1 MKFVLASGSPRRK
14 ELLKDLGISFEI
26 CPSNAEESFKK
37 GMTFYEICESL
48 SNLKA
53 TDVFNSLTQE
63 EEVCVIGADTIVV
76 CDDNVLGKPKDEKDA
91 FNMLKSLQNRS
102 HFVYTGTTVIIKQ
115 RNNIKKITYSDK
127 TEVFMVKLSDEEI
140 KSYVKSGEPMDKAGS
155 YAIQGKG
162 AAFIDKIYGNYFNV
176 VGLNI
181 CRLYDLLKENSLV

>member
-14 ELLKDLGISFEI
+14 ELLKDLGLSFEI
-26 CPSNAEESFKK
+26 CPSNAEESFEKN
-37 GMTFYEICESL
+37 MTFYEICESL
-48 SNLKA
+48 SSLKA
-53 TDVFNSLTQE
+53 TDVFNSFTQE

-76 CDDNVLGKPKDEKDA
+76 CGDNVLGKPKDETDA
-91 FNMLKSLQNRS
+91 FNMLKLLQNRS

-181 CRLYDLLKENSLV
+181 CRLYELLKENSLV